1 MPDDTGTQR
10 VWMVE
15 REYTSGGLVTVVY
28 ATADG
33 ERQLRRQLSERMVV
47 RSDVTAAEDVDP
59 ERLESTPES
68 ERERYAAEAA
78 RMAADHDPD
87 DVV

>member
-1 MPDDTGTQR
+1 MPDDTGTER

-15 REYTSGGLVTVVY
+15 REYTTKGLVTVVY

-47 RSDVTAAEDVDP
+47 RSDVTAAEDVDAD
-59 ERLESTPES
+59 RLEPTPES
-68 ERERYAAEAA
+68 KRERYATEAA
-78 RMAADHDPD
+78 RMAADHDPHD
-87 DVV
+87 AV